1 MLNAKCFHCGKQG
14 HFKRD
19 CRKGIPRNNAFS
31 SENPKTEGHS
41 YLEYAE
47 GVAKADTGLMNVD
60 QQGTDKVILVQEMTP
75 EAPIPNPN
83 QPSQVNSGETH
94 PTEQLINNALDIN
107 INNPDI
113 KKRTASI
120 NKTENSKEI
129 KGSMYRNRCKKEM
142 LNK

>member
-1 MLNAKCFHCGKQG
+1 
-14 HFKRD
+14 
-19 CRKGIPRNNAFS
+19 
-31 SENPKTEGHS
+31 
-41 YLEYAE
+41 
-47 GVAKADTGLMNVD
+47 MNVD